1 MPARPP
7 RQTMPEQAPQERVHN
22 FNEVPFGLNEEQAI
36 AEASRC
42 LQCKNP
48 ACVEG
53 CPVNVNIPGFIKE
66 IAAGNFLGA
75 IEAIKETNSLPAVCG
90 RVCPQETQCEELC
103 ILRKKFGAVAI
114 GYLERF
120 ASDYE
125 RDRNLLPPA
134 VPQTETGKKAAIIGS
149 GPAGLTA
156 AGELRKLGHD
166 VTIFEAFHSP
176 GGVLVYG
183 IPEFR
188 LPKDIVHYEI
198 NGLQKMGVKLVT
210 NRVVG
215 MSETLDDLLLQGFD
229 SIFIGSG
236 AGLPL
241 FLNIPGE
248 NFIGVYTA
256 NEYLTRAN
264 LMKAYRFPEYDTPII
279 KGTNVAVF
287 GGGNVAMDAA
297 RTAKRL
303 GAENVYIIYRRTK
316 AELPARAEEVH
327 HAEEE
332 GIVFKLLSN
341 PLRFLGNDKGRLC
354 GVECLRMELGE
365 PDKSGRPRPVPV
377 PGSEFTVDIDLA
389 IIAIGNSPNPII
401 QRTTAGLE
409 QTKWGTITVDEATM
423 QTSKPGVF
431 AGGDVVTGA
440 ATVILAM
447 GAGRMAAQA
456 MHRYMM
462 TGSAA
467 PDSEEA
473 PACPGA

>member
-1 MPARPP
+1 MADKIP
-7 RQTMPEQAPQERVHN
+7 RQKMNEQAPSERIRN
-22 FNEVPFGLNEEQAI
+22 FNEVPFGLTDEQAVL
-36 AEASRC
+36 EATRC
-42 LQCKNP
+42 LQCKKP
-48 ACVEG
+48 TCVEG
-53 CPVNVNIPGFIKE
+53 CPVRIDIPGFIKA
-66 IAAGNFLGA
+66 IAEKRYRDG
-75 IEAIKETNSLPAVCG
+75 IEVIKRTNSLPAVCG
-90 RVCPQETQCEELC
+90 RVCPQETQCEERCVLA
-103 ILRKKFGAVAI
+103 KKFQPVAI

-120 ASDYE
+120 AADYE
-125 RDRNLLPPA
+125 REREHLPIPEPA
-134 VPQTETGKKAAIIGS
+134 PPSGKKVAVIGS

-156 AGELRKLGHD
+156 AGELRRYGHD
-166 VTIFEAFHSP
+166 VTIFEALHSP

-198 NGLQKMGVKLVT
+198 EALKKIGVKIVL

-215 MSETLDDLLLQGFD
+215 MSETIDDLFAQGYD
-229 SIFIGSG
+229 AIFVGTG

-241 FLNIPGE
+241 FLNVPGE
-248 NFIGVYTA
+248 NLIGVYSA

-279 KGTNVAVF
+279 KGKNVGVF

-316 AELPARAEEVH
+316 NELPARAEEVH

-332 GIVFKLLSN
+332 GIIFKLLSN
-341 PLRFLGNDKGRLC
+341 PTRFLGDDKGHLRA
-354 GVECLRMELGE
+354 VECLRMELGE

-377 PGSEFTVDIDLA
+377 PNSEFVIDIDLA

-401 QRTTAGLE
+401 PKTTSGLE
-409 QTKWGTITVDEATM
+409 QTKWGTIVVNEETM
-423 QTSKPGVF
+423 RTSKRGVF
-431 AGGDVVTGA
+431 AGGDIVSGA

-447 GAGRMAAQA
+447 GAGRKAAQSINE
-456 MHRYMM
+456 YFQ
-462 TGSAA
+462 TGQW
-467 PDSEEA
+467 
-473 PACPGA
+473 

>member
-1 MPARPP
+1 MPERAP
-7 RQTMPEQAPQERVHN
+7 RQRMTEQPADERIHN
-22 FNEVPFGLNEEQAI
+22 FNEVPFGLNDEQAVI
-36 AEASRC
+36 EASRC
-42 LQCKNP
+42 LKCKKP
-48 ACVEG
+48 KCVEG
-53 CPVNVNIPGFIKE
+53 CPVNIDIPGFIQ
-66 IAAGNFLGA
+66 A
-75 IEAIKETNSLPAVCG
+75 IEDKDFRKAFLVLKETNSLPAICG

-103 ILRKKFGAVAI
+103 ILSRKSEPVAI
-114 GYLERF
+114 GCLERF
-120 ASDYE
+120 AADYE
-125 RDRNLLPPA
+125 RDRDRVAPQPPEK
-134 VPQTETGKKAAIIGS
+134 ETGKKVAIIGS

-156 AGELRKLGHD
+156 AGELRKQGHD
-166 VTIFEAFHSP
+166 ITIFEAFHSP

-198 NGLQKMGVKLVT
+198 NALEQIGVKLVR

-215 MSETLDDLLLQGFD
+215 MSETIDDLLMQGFEAV
-229 SIFIGSG
+229 FIGSG
-236 AGLPL
+236 AGLPM
-241 FLNIPGE
+241 FLGIPGE

-279 KGTNVAVF
+279 KGNNVAVF
-287 GGGNVAMDAA
+287 GGGNVAMDSA

-303 GAENVYIIYRRTK
+303 GAENVYIIYRRSK

-332 GIVFKLLSN
+332 NIIFKLLSN
-341 PLRFLGNDKGRLC
+341 PTRFLGDEKGRLC
-354 GVECLRMELGE
+354 GVECLQMELGE

-377 PGSEFTVDIDLA
+377 EGSEFVVDIDLA

-401 QRTTAGLE
+401 QRTTPGLE
-409 QTKWGTITVDEATM
+409 QTRWGTIVADEATM

-440 ATVILAM
+440 ATVIEAM
-447 GAGRMAAQA
+447 GAGRTAAQA
-456 MHRYMM
+456 MHKYLMGENGNPALE
-462 TGSAA
+462 TT
-467 PDSEEA
+467 EA
-473 PACPGA
+473 

>member
-1 MPARPP
+1 MPDIAP
-7 RQTMPEQAPQERVHN
+7 RQRMTEQPPEDRVHN
-22 FNEVPFGLNEEQAI
+22 FNEVPFGLTDEQAVI
-36 AEASRC
+36 EASRC
-42 LQCKNP
+42 LKCKKP
-48 ACVEG
+48 KCVDG
-53 CPVNVNIPGFIKE
+53 CPVAIDIPGFIK
-66 IAAGNFLGA
+66 A
-75 IEAIKETNSLPAVCG
+75 IEEKDFRKAFLIIKETNSLPAVCG

-103 ILRKKFGAVAI
+103 VLSKKFDPVAI
-114 GYLERF
+114 GCLERF
-120 ASDYE
+120 VADYE
-125 RDRNLLPPA
+125 RERDRVAPEPPA
-134 VPQTETGKKAAIIGS
+134 EETGKKVAIIGS

-156 AGELRKLGHD
+156 AGELRKRGHD

-188 LPKDIVHYEI
+188 LPKEIVHYEI
-198 NGLQKMGVKLVT
+198 NALEQVGVKLVR
-210 NRVVG
+210 NRVMG
-215 MSETLDDLLLQGFD
+215 MSETIDDLFAQGFE
-229 SIFIGSG
+229 SVFIGSG
-236 AGLPL
+236 AGLPM

-279 KGTNVAVF
+279 KGNNVAVF

-303 GAENVYIIYRRTK
+303 GAENVYIIYRRSK
-316 AELPARAEEVH
+316 AELPARVEEVH

-332 GIVFKLLSN
+332 GIIFKLLSN
-341 PLRFLGNDKGRLC
+341 PLRFLGNDKGRLA
-354 GVECLRMELGE
+354 GVECLQMKLGE
-365 PDKSGRPRPVPV
+365 PDKSGRPRPVPIE
-377 PGSEFTVDIDLA
+377 GSEFMVEIDLA

-401 QRTTAGLE
+401 QRTTPGLE
-409 QTKWGTITVDEATM
+409 QTRWGTIVADEETM

-447 GAGRMAAQA
+447 GAGRTAAQA
-456 MHRYMM
+456 MHKYLM
-462 TGSAA
+462 GENGN
-467 PDSEEA
+467 PEVEESDA
-473 PACPGA
+473 

>member
-1 MPARPP
+1 MPDIAP
-7 RQTMPEQAPQERVHN
+7 RQRMTEQPPEDRVHN
-22 FNEVPFGLNEEQAI
+22 FNEVPFGLTDEQAVI
-36 AEASRC
+36 EASRC
-42 LQCKNP
+42 LKCKKP
-48 ACVEG
+48 KCVDG
-53 CPVNVNIPGFIKE
+53 CPVAIDIPGFIK
-66 IAAGNFLGA
+66 A
-75 IEAIKETNSLPAVCG
+75 IEEKDFRKAFLIIKETNSLPAVCG

-103 ILRKKFGAVAI
+103 VLSKKFDPVAI
-114 GYLERF
+114 GCLERF
-120 ASDYE
+120 VADYE
-125 RDRNLLPPA
+125 RERDRVAPDPPA
-134 VPQTETGKKAAIIGS
+134 EETGKKVAIIGS

-156 AGELRKLGHD
+156 AGELRKRGHD

-188 LPKDIVHYEI
+188 LPKEIVHYEI
-198 NGLQKMGVKLVT
+198 NALEQVGVKLVR
-210 NRVVG
+210 NRVMG
-215 MSETLDDLLLQGFD
+215 MSETIDDLFAQGFE
-229 SIFIGSG
+229 SVFIGSG
-236 AGLPL
+236 AGLPM

-279 KGTNVAVF
+279 KGNNVAVF

-303 GAENVYIIYRRTK
+303 GAENVYIIYRRSK
-316 AELPARAEEVH
+316 AELPARVEEVH

-332 GIVFKLLSN
+332 GIIFKLLSN
-341 PLRFLGNDKGRLC
+341 PLRFLGNDKGRLA
-354 GVECLRMELGE
+354 GVECLQMKLGE
-365 PDKSGRPRPVPV
+365 PDKSGRPRPVPIE
-377 PGSEFTVDIDLA
+377 GSEFMVEIDLA

-401 QRTTAGLE
+401 QRTTPGLE
-409 QTKWGTITVDEATM
+409 QTRWGTIVADEETM

-447 GAGRMAAQA
+447 GAGRTAAQA
-456 MHRYMM
+456 MHKYLM
-462 TGSAA
+462 GENGN
-467 PDSEEA
+467 PEVEESDA
-473 PACPGA
+473 

>member
-1 MPARPP
+1 MPEKAP
-7 RQTMPEQAPQERVHN
+7 RQKMTEQPPLDRIHN
-22 FNEVPFGLNEEQAI
+22 FNEVPFGLTDEQAVT
-36 AEASRC
+36 EASRC
-42 LQCKNP
+42 LKCKKP
-48 ACVEG
+48 KCVEG
-53 CPVNVNIPGFIKE
+53 CPVNIDIPGFIK
-66 IAAGNFLGA
+66 A
-75 IEAIKETNSLPAVCG
+75 IEEKDFRGAFNVIKATNSLPAVCG
-90 RVCPQETQCEELC
+90 RVCPQESQCEELC
-103 ILRKKFGAVAI
+103 ILGKKGDPVAI
-114 GYLERF
+114 GCLERF
-120 ASDYE
+120 VADYE
-125 RDRNLLPPA
+125 RDRDRVAPVPPDK
-134 VPQTETGKKAAIIGS
+134 ETGRKVAIIGS

-156 AGELRKLGHD
+156 AGEMRRMGHD

-188 LPKDIVHYEI
+188 LPKEIVHYEI
-198 NGLQKMGVKLVT
+198 SALEQIGVKLVR

-215 MSETLDDLLLQGFD
+215 MSETIDDLMRQGFETV
-229 SIFIGSG
+229 FIGSG

-248 NFIGVYTA
+248 NLIGVYTA
-256 NEYLTRAN
+256 NEYLTRTN

-279 KGTNVAVF
+279 KGRNVAVF
-287 GGGNVAMDAA
+287 GGGNVAMDSA

-303 GAENVYIIYRRTK
+303 GAENVYIIYRRSK

-332 GIVFKLLSN
+332 GIIFQLLSN
-341 PLRFLGNDKGRLC
+341 PLRFLGNEKGRLA
-354 GVECLRMELGE
+354 GVECLQMKLGE

-377 PGSEFTVDIDLA
+377 EGSEFVVDIDLA

-409 QTKWGTITVDEATM
+409 TTRWGTIVANEKTM
-423 QTSKPGVF
+423 QTTKPGVF

-447 GAGRMAAQA
+447 GAGRTAAQA
-456 MHRYMM
+456 MHKYLM
-462 TGSAA
+462 GE
-467 PDSEEA
+467 PLEEEA
-473 PACPGA
+473 EATTE

>member
-1 MPARPP
+1 MPDIAP
-7 RQTMPEQAPQERVHN
+7 RQRMTEQPPEDRVHN
-22 FNEVPFGLNEEQAI
+22 FNEVPFGLTDEEAVI
-36 AEASRC
+36 EASRC
-42 LQCKNP
+42 LKCKKP
-48 ACVEG
+48 KCVDG
-53 CPVNVNIPGFIKE
+53 CPVAIDIPGFIK
-66 IAAGNFLGA
+66 A
-75 IEAIKETNSLPAVCG
+75 IEEKDFRKAFLIIKETNSLPAVCG

-103 ILRKKFGAVAI
+103 VLSKKFDPVAI
-114 GYLERF
+114 GCLERF
-120 ASDYE
+120 VADYE
-125 RDRNLLPPA
+125 RERDRVAPDPPA
-134 VPQTETGKKAAIIGS
+134 EETGKKVAIIGS

-156 AGELRKLGHD
+156 AGELRKRGHD

-188 LPKDIVHYEI
+188 LPKEIVHYEI
-198 NGLQKMGVKLVT
+198 NALEQVGVKLVR
-210 NRVVG
+210 NRVMG
-215 MSETLDDLLLQGFD
+215 MSETIDDLFAQGFE
-229 SIFIGSG
+229 SVFIGSG
-236 AGLPL
+236 AGLPM

-279 KGTNVAVF
+279 KGNNVAVF

-303 GAENVYIIYRRTK
+303 GAENVYIIYRRSK
-316 AELPARAEEVH
+316 AELPARVEEVH

-332 GIVFKLLSN
+332 GIIFKLLSN
-341 PLRFLGNDKGRLC
+341 PLRFLGNDKGRLA
-354 GVECLRMELGE
+354 GVECLQMKLGE
-365 PDKSGRPRPVPV
+365 PDKSGRPRPVPIE
-377 PGSEFTVDIDLA
+377 GSEFMVEIDLA

-401 QRTTAGLE
+401 QRTTPGLE
-409 QTKWGTITVDEATM
+409 QTRWGTIVADEETM

-447 GAGRMAAQA
+447 GAGRTAAQA
-456 MHRYMM
+456 MHKYLM
-462 TGSAA
+462 GENGN
-467 PDSEEA
+467 PEVEESDA
-473 PACPGA
+473 